1 MLERSQLSGEV
12 QLAVLEGLLEAGHE
26 LSAKDATKHFDGE
39 KKSRARF
46 YPLRVIET
54 QPARRNDTMHMGVQT
69 KPLVPSVQ
77 SVSSTLGLRCEEYQ
91 KRKLLISY
99 TVDVTITTYR

>member
-26 LSAKDATKHFDGE
+26 LSAKDATKHIDGE

-77 SVSSTLGLRCEEYQ
+77 HTEKADLCAEVSRIASDFEKGFRAGA
-91 KRKLLISY
+91 
-99 TVDVTITTYR
+99 